1 MGKCAII
8 VQRSCKTF
16 PCMSPTMRSF
26 RPISSLK
33 PRLPEEKQ
41 CRLRHNI
48 IVIAAQGHCNYAT
61 ICPTFVGRLRK

>member
-1 MGKCAII
+1 MGKYAI
-8 VQRSCKTF
+8 VAQRNCKTF
-16 PCMSPTMRSF
+16 SCMSPVMRSF
-26 RPISSLK
+26 RPISSRKL
-33 PRLPEEKQ
+33 RLPEEKQ

>member
-1 MGKCAII
+1 MGKCTII
-8 VQRSCKTF
+8 VQRNCKTF
-16 PCMSPTMRSF
+16 PSMSPAMRSF
-26 RPISSLK
+26 RPIPSRK

-48 IVIAAQGHCNYAT
+48 IVIAAQEHCNYAT